1 MSKARLLADLLRDEK
16 ITLAEVSGEAS
27 TSDFNVNQ
35 SDYNTS
41 DHSLNTKVEALE
53 DENLL
58 NLGV

>member
-16 ITLAEVSGEAS
+16 ITLAEINGDAS
-27 TSDFNVNQ
+27 SDDFNASNPNYQ
-35 SDYNTS
+35 SPLTS
-41 DHSLNTKVEALE
+41 LDKKLEALE

>member
-1 MSKARLLADLLRDEK
+1 MSKARLLADLLRDEA
-16 ITLAEVSGEAS
+16 ITLAEISGDIS
-27 TSDFNVNQ
+27 TQDFNV
-35 SDYNTS
+35 SHDDYNTS